1 MKNKLTCF
9 YKVTATKNKQQCFV
23 ITRDYCIVTLMI
35 MFAVTI
41 ISSCK
46 KDNAT
51 GNKARTAYNPGVPVT
66 VSDILPD
73 SGGIRSK
80 VIIKGTNFGTD
91 TSLVTVYFI
100 DSVTQRRATIVN
112 MDNETIYCLAP
123 KEYGGNNTIKVVIS
137 KDSVTSTQTFHYTVA
152 QSVSNVVGVTG
163 VAGSVDG
170 SLSDGRIQRT
180 FGIAALGNDELISFE
195 MLNGTVRYISVNDNV
210 ISTLQT
216 GFGAGQPAMTKDR
229 TKIYAIQ
236 YTSPHKIVMYEKDNL
251 WTPEILSSGIYR
263 SDGTVV
269 AGTIAAAALDDTE
282 QWLYFRDRNGV
293 FGRVEIAHPAN
304 VEILNESA
312 GGVGSSDYNY
322 LVYSPVDD
330 CFFFGVQ
337 SVHTIYK
344 LSKDGKTV
352 EEYAGSSQGSV
363 DGPRL
368 EAKFNSPAG
377 FNVASD
383 GSLYVMDSNNH
394 TVRKIDHNSGYVSTI
409 AGTIGV
415 AGFANGEPL
424 ESEFSYP
431 YCICADDVDNFFIGE
446 SWGVTI
452 RKLAIE

>member
-1 MKNKLTCF
+1 MSSIE
-9 YKVTATKNKQQCFV
+9 TKNKRQRFA
-23 ITRDYCIVTLMI
+23 IIRSYHIVTVLI
-35 MFAVTI
+35 LFAVI
-41 ISSCK
+41 SISSCK
-46 KDNAT
+46 KDNTSSDKSQT
-51 GNKARTAYNPGVPVT
+51 GYNPAIPVT
-66 VSDILPD
+66 VSNILPD

-80 VIIKGTNFGTD
+80 VIIKGSNFGTD
-91 TSLVTVYFI
+91 TSLVRVYFI
-100 DSVTQRRATIVN
+100 DSVTERKATIVN

-123 KEYGGNNTIKVVIS
+123 KQYGGDNTVKVVIS
-137 KDSVTSTQTFHYTVA
+137 KDSVITTQTFHYTVA

-170 SLSDGRIQRT
+170 SLSDGRVQRT

-195 MLNGTVRYISVNDNV
+195 MLNGTVRYISMNDNV

-236 YTSPHKIVMYEKDNL
+236 YTAPHKIMMYERDNL
-251 WTPEILSSGIYR
+251 WSPEILSSGIYR

-269 AGTIAAAALDDTE
+269 AGTITAAALDDTE

-293 FGRVEIAHPAN
+293 FGRVEIAHPGN
-304 VEILNESA
+304 VQILNPVA
-312 GGVGSSDYNY
+312 GGIGSSDYNY

-344 LSKDGKTV
+344 MSKDGQTI
-352 EEYAGSSQGSV
+352 EDYAGSSQGSV

-409 AGTIGV
+409 AGTVGV
-415 AGFANGEPL
+415 SGFANGDPL
-424 ESEFSYP
+424 ESEFSFP